1 MTESEKSKFAA
12 QAEVDKQRFEREMAI
27 YQPGEKRKKKEER
40 SIGTKTTIVKDFFL
54 KKKKQNKLTHIFF
67 IRSAF
72 FHYCKEERPKLKAV
86 NPSLSVGEIAKE
98 LGDRW
103 NHTAPEGKSTYEEA
117 AQRDKERY
125 EKVSND

>member
-1 MTESEKSKFAA
+1 MKNVK
-12 QAEVDKQRFEREMAI
+12 
-27 YQPGEKRKKKEER
+27 KRKKIHWHLNDHCK
-40 SIGTKTTIVKDFFL
+40 KTFFFQ
-54 KKKKQNKLTHIFF
+54 KKQKSIKYVVFF
-67 IRSAF
+67 FFVRSAF

-103 NHTAPEGKSTYEEA
+103 NHTAPDGKQTYEEA

-125 EKVSND
+125 EKVSYD

>member
-1 MTESEKSKFAA
+1 M
-12 QAEVDKQRFEREMAI
+12 
-27 YQPGEKRKKKEER
+27 
-40 SIGTKTTIVKDFFL
+40 IVFPF
-54 KKKKQNKLTHIFF
+54 
-67 IRSAF
+67 RSAF

-103 NHTAPEGKSTYEEA
+103 NHTAPDGKQTYEEA

-125 EKVSND
+125 EKVSYD